1 MDKLGS
7 SNPAAASIKQQLES
21 AKSQWAAIP
30 DKTQL
35 AAQCKQSSDLGLPP
49 WQPGFLLCFDG
60 RSPHA
65 ARPLFCPFVLQRG
78 ARSTTLEASRTPRG
92 RYEQSHPVDGRHPE
106 EHLRPDRPQPRCRRG
121 KERARNDGA
130 GDHQDGSGH
139 ARRV

>member
-21 AKSQWAAIP
+21 AKSHRHPRWAARN
-30 DKTQL
+30 DVGR
-35 AAQCKQSSDLGLPP
+35 GLPP

-130 GDHQDGSGH
+130 GVHQDGSGH